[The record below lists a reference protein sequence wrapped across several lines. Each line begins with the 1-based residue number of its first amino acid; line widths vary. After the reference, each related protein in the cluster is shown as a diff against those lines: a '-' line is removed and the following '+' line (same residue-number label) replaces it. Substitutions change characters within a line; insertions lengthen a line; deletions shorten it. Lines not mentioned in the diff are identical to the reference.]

1 MWSFAFVGRLN
12 RNVSGAALVEVSA
25 VIPLV
30 LLIGLGVVEFGN
42 AIYSEHLIEN
52 GVRDAARY
60 VARMPRT
67 DSATNTANNT
77 KAAYI
82 AVYGTATAPSDT
94 CNSTSTLA
102 MKNSRRV
109 SWWCDTSTIS
119 VTYPC
124 FNNVQVVAGCALN
137 ATPGTKIYRGLGSIT
152 TVTVTATVPYASLG
166 FMSYF
171 NLAAP
176 TFSLSH
182 TERIVSER

>member
-1 MWSFAFVGRLN
+1 MWHLAFIGRLK
-12 RNVSGAALVEVSA
+12 RDVRGAALVEVSA

-42 AIYSEHLIEN
+42 AIYSQHLIAN

-60 VARMPRT
+60 LARMPQT
-67 DSATNTANNT
+67 NSATITANNT
-77 KAAYI
+77 KAAYVAI
-82 AVYGTATAPSDT
+82 YGTATVPSDT

-109 SWWCDTSTIS
+109 SWWCGTSTIS

-124 FNNVQVVAGCALN
+124 YNNDQSVTGC
-137 ATPGTKIYRGLGSIT
+137 TGTYTQGVKQFRGLSSIT
-152 TVTVTATVPYASLG
+152 TVTVTATVPYSSLG

-182 TERIVSER
+182 TERIVSES